1 MMATSVRTRLSRRL
15 SSWSVRLD
23 PAPADPGPAEAV
35 PVLDIET
42 VRLVHKEIKDRLAR
56 LDANSARLDTKATSL
71 LGFVSAIS
79 LFLATQKIDGWLK
92 LIAYCGLA
100 AAGYLGFQAMRVRR
114 YTEAPEPRLLAQQVG
129 KTRGGGAGLADRGAD
144 PDVRKE
150 PKNARTESVVVA
162 LEPRI
167 LGSCRGPDDH
177 RARIRRKPC
186 QSRTTTASLQLPR
199 RHHHSPSRNHPMR
212 RSSPG

>member
-1 MMATSVRTRLSRRL
+1 MATSVRTRLSRRL

-23 PAPADPGPAEAV
+23 PAPVGPADPGPAEAV

-129 KTRGGGAGLADRGAD
+129 KQEAAVLALLTEAQIRTYEKNQKMHEQKASLWRWSLGFLALAVGLTIIALVFGGNHARAGQ
-144 PDVRKE
+144 
-150 PKNARTESVVVA
+150 
-162 LEPRI
+162 PRPA
-167 LGSCRGPDDH
+167 SSSP
-177 RARIRRKPC
+177 AV
-186 QSRTTTASLQLPR
+186 TTTAPAGTIR
-199 RHHHSPSRNHPMR
+199 
-212 RSSPG
+212 